1 MTGPVVKA
9 AVLAVVGTLCALVI
23 RRSNAELAVTL
34 SMAVCGA
41 ALWFALGLIEP
52 ILDFLSRAREL
63 TGLSGAIFSPVL
75 KCVGVALTCR
85 TAADLCR
92 DGGQS
97 AMAGAVELIG
107 AVGALYVSLP
117 LLGTLLDMLGEL
129 A

>member
-1 MTGPVVKA
+1 MTGPVIKA

-23 RRSNAELAVTL
+23 RRSNAEIAAVL
-34 SMAVCGA
+34 SMAVCA
-41 ALWFALGLIEP
+41 ACVWFALGLVEP
-52 ILDFLSRAREL
+52 IVDYLSRARAL